1 MNLLKARIRRVI
13 CRFLIYLRKIKL
25 PGFQGVGLYDV
36 LRFFLVGL
44 MDTKFTLMASAMAY
58 QFFFSLLP
66 TLLLVVIVLRQFPI
80 SGLEESVLE
89 FILQFLPE
97 GGIDSEEIGLAVKGL
112 VRNYLKDSPSI
123 GLIVVS
129 ILLALW
135 GATRGII
142 AMMKAFTKKVDFFKK
157 RPFWELYG
165 MALVIFIVIGG
176 IITMGVS
183 LRIAAGY
190 MIAYF
195 HTDIGIMGD
204 QWAGFLSG
212 AIEIGLTIITLFAAI
227 SALYY
232 LAPATT
238 QRWKFIS
245 PGSIT
250 AGILALFAIVGLKY
264 FFINFTNYDRLYG
277 SLAAIIVLMVWFYY
291 ISYVLLIGFELN
303 AAIDLASLERR
314 RIRMPDEVDDKDKEK
329 NKVKTEP
336 AATPTP
342 ESA

>member
-1 MNLLKARIRRVI
+1 MDLLRARIKRLI
-13 CRFLIYLRKIKL
+13 CRFYIYLRKIKL

-36 LRFFLVGL
+36 LRFFLLGL

-80 SGLEESVLE
+80 SGLEDNVLE
-89 FILQFLPE
+89 FILQFFPE
-97 GGIDSEEIGLAVKGL
+97 GGMDSEDIGEAVRGL

-123 GLIVVS
+123 GLIILS

-142 AMMKAFTKKVDFFKK
+142 AMMKAFTKKADVFKK

-183 LRIAAGY
+183 LRIAV
-190 MIAYF
+190 AYLIEYL
-195 HTDIGIMGD
+195 HADVQIMGD
-204 QWAGFLSG
+204 QWAGFISG
-212 AIEIGLTIITLFAAI
+212 AIEILLTILTLFAAI

-250 AGILALFAIVGLKY
+250 AGVLALLAIVGLKY
-264 FFINFTNYDRLYG
+264 FFVNFTNYDRLYG

-303 AAIDLASLERR
+303 AAIDLASLKRR
-314 RIRMPDEVDDKDKEK
+314 HIRMPDEAEEKKEEK
-329 NKVKTEP
+329 NKIL
-336 AATPTP
+336 
-342 ESA
+342 S

>member
-1 MNLLKARIRRVI
+1 MCWNSS
-13 CRFLIYLRKIKL
+13 CS
-25 PGFQGVGLYDV
+25 
-36 LRFFLVGL
+36 FFLRGEW
-44 MDTKFTLMASAMAY
+44 
-58 QFFFSLLP
+58 
-66 TLLLVVIVLRQFPI
+66 IVMRLGRQ
-80 SGLEESVLE
+80 LK
-89 FILQFLPE
+89 
-97 GGIDSEEIGLAVKGL
+97 DL

-123 GLIVVS
+123 GLIILS

-142 AMMKAFTKKVDFFKK
+142 AMMKAFSKKADFFKK

-183 LRIAAGY
+183 LRIAVGY
-190 MIAYF
+190 MIEYL
-195 HTDIGIMGD
+195 HMDLRLMGD
-204 QWAGFLSG
+204 HWSEFLSG
-212 AIEIGLTIITLFAAI
+212 TLEIILTILTLFAAI

-250 AGILALFAIVGLKY
+250 AGVLALLAIVGLKY

-303 AAIDLASLERR
+303 AAIDLASLQRR
-314 RIRMPDEVDDKDKEK
+314 HIRMPDEDEVKEK
-329 NKVKTEP
+329 KEEETRELSS
-336 AATPTP
+336 TP
-342 ESA
+342 